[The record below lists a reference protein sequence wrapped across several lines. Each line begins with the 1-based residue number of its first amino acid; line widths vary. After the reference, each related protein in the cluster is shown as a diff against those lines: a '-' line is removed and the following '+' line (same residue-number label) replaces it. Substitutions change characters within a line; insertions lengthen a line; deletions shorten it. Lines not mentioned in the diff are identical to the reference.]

1 MLAKEIVR
9 DVHHDEKRKGAQ
21 NESSFFSSSALLR
34 AQSDPRF
41 RVRFVLLH
49 LVSTTATEGGGGGG
63 GKHHL
68 LKLFSLILCDDEL
81 FFGLKKSVS
90 PPKREKKKQHTDR
103 LTERERKEK
112 NIFFRFCLLHALNKL
127 TFTIF
132 FFFRIY
138 YTLKAHTDSNYIY
151 INKTQKKDDFEREI
165 CEEQQR
171 EEEF

>member
-34 AQSDPRF
+34 AQSDRF
-41 RVRFVLLH
+41 RVHFVLL
-49 LVSTTATEGGGGGG
+49 LVITTTTEGGGGGG

-81 FFGLKKSVS
+81 FFGLKK
-90 PPKREKKKQHTDR
+90 KCFTAKTREEKATHRQTDR
-103 LTERERKEK
+103 ERERKEK

-127 TFTIF
+127 IFTIF